1 MSGFLSTGGNAANSA
16 GSGGLCRDTA
26 MRSECGDDLTAH
38 SRAVRRATRLMRS
51 AAIAAPLVVALAGP
65 VSADGPGI
73 DWTLNAE
80 AVRSSCIAETA
91 RAHRRVEAA
100 VAAAASDERVGPVGS
115 LLAIETAVA
124 DMQDALIAQT
134 VLASVGKDEALR
146 REAAECQSVVNAL
159 TVNIAAHPGIFAIAV
174 AAVDDATTPVDRQLA
189 RVYLESGRRAGAHLP
204 GETREQITQRLAE
217 LGDVQLEFQGAL
229 ARDRTTI
236 SISKD
241 EAAWLPI
248 SLQMSFESDGDGF
261 RVPVTYG
268 AVNRE
273 FMARMAAGEARRRYQ
288 VAFLNRG
295 GNENLARVQQALAL
309 RHEIAELSG
318 FTSWARY
325 RLDTL
330 MARTPE
336 RALAL
341 VGAVD
346 EGLMDKAQN
355 EMAGLARLKAEK
367 GDESPFA
374 AWDYGYYQS
383 LLEREQFGVD
393 DAEIRRYFPVERVIP
408 GVLEIYETLFG
419 LRFEH
424 DPSGDDAWAP
434 GVRLYSI
441 SETDGEQPFAWFY
454 LDLKP
459 REGKF
464 LSPANFPMRAG
475 RDLPGGGYR
484 QPVSAII
491 GNGPRSA
498 PGEPALFSHAGLVQF
513 FHEFGHVMHTTLST
527 APYATLYGANTRRD
541 FVETPSQMLENWVWQ
556 PEVLAR
562 LSSHVETGKSLP
574 AETVTQMVALKRS
587 SNGVFWTRQAFLAT
601 YDMTL
606 HGEDPDIDANEH
618 WFALMPRLTPLPPT
632 PGTMP
637 PASFMPIMGGY
648 EANYYGYLWS
658 KVYAQDLFSVF
669 LREGIDDP
677 KTGMRFRRIVL
688 EPGGTRE
695 PDELVREFLGRPV
708 SFDAFHEELGV
719 R

>member
-1 MSGFLSTGGNAANSA
+1 LPRIATLAVPLCMAWVGAATA
-16 GSGGLCRDTA
+16 G
-26 MRSECGDDLTAH
+26 
-38 SRAVRRATRLMRS
+38 
-51 AAIAAPLVVALAGP
+51 
-65 VSADGPGI
+65 GPGI
-73 DWTLNAE
+73 DWALDAD
-80 AVRSSCIAETA
+80 AVRSSCIVETA
-91 RAHRRVEAA
+91 RAHDRIESA
-100 VAAAASDERVGPVGS
+100 VAAAGDTPPMQS

-134 VLASVGKDEALR
+134 VLATVGENEALR
-146 REAAECQSVVNAL
+146 REAAECQSVINSL
-159 TVNIAAHPGIFAIAV
+159 TVNIASHPGIFAIAV
-174 AAVDDATTPVDRQLA
+174 AAVDDATGPVDRRLA
-189 RVYLESGRRAGAHLP
+189 RVYLESGRQAGAHLP
-204 GETREQITQRLAE
+204 GEVREQIAQRLAE
-217 LGDVQLEFQGAL
+217 LGRVQLEFQGAL

-236 SISKD
+236 TISAD
-241 EAAWLPI
+241 EAASLPI
-248 SLQMSFESDGDGF
+248 GLQASFEPVGDEF

-273 FMARMAAGEARRRYQ
+273 FIARMAAGDARRRYQ

-295 GNENLARVQQALAL
+295 GGENLERVQQALAL

-318 FTSWARY
+318 FPSWARY

-346 EGLMDKAQN
+346 DGLMDKARD
-355 EMAGLARLKAEK
+355 EMATLTRLKADQ
-367 GDESPFA
+367 GDDSPFA
-374 AWDYGYYQS
+374 AWDYSYFQP
-383 LLEREQFGVD
+383 LLERKQFGVD
-393 DAEIRRYFPVERVIP
+393 DAEIRRYFPVDRVIP

-419 LRFEH
+419 IRIERE
-424 DPSGDDAWAP
+424 PSGDDAWAP
-434 GVRLYSI
+434 GVALYSI
-441 SETDGEQPFAWFY
+441 SEADGEGPFAWFY
-454 LDLKP
+454 LDLEP

-491 GNGPRSA
+491 GNGPRSN

-527 APYATLYGANTRRD
+527 APYASLYGANTRRD

-556 PEVLAR
+556 PDVLAR
-562 LSSHVETGKSLP
+562 LSSHVETGEPLP
-574 AETVTQMVALKRS
+574 AETVNRMAALKRA

-606 HGEDPDIDANEH
+606 HGENPDIDANEH
-618 WFALMPRLTPLPPT
+618 WFTLMPRLTPLPPT

-669 LREGIDDP
+669 IEEGIDDP
-677 KTGMRFRRIVL
+677 KVGMRFRKTVL

-708 SFDAFHEELGV
+708 SFDAFYAELGV